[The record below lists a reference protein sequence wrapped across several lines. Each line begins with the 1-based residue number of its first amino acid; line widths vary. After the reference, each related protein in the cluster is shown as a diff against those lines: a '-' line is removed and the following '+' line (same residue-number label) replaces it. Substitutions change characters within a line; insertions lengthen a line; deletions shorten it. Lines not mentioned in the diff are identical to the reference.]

1 MKIASF
7 FKNKER
13 QLTNLKMFAYI
24 FWNLRK
30 IKNLL
35 SKMES
40 YKNERFK
47 NDEEDE
53 DDIIGVN

>member
-1 MKIASF
+1 
-7 FKNKER
+7 
-13 QLTNLKMFAYI
+13 
-24 FWNLRK
+24 
-30 IKNLL
+30 LL

-53 DDIIGVN
+53 DDKIGVN